1 MSIAIFTQNMGAA
14 ISLVAGNALFSN
26 SLQKELQK
34 RIASIGTSPDAIVA
48 AGVRSIRQLVS
59 GSALAAVLEAYCKA
73 IDDVMYFG
81 IGLSLG
87 MLLFAWGLGW
97 KDVRKVDK
105 LDAITGAGD
114 QPAAKASESETDG
127 SPAEKKTHN
136 SEQGESM

>member
-59 GSALAAVLEAYCKA
+59 GSALAAVLEAYCEA

-81 IGLSLG
+81 IGLSLA

-97 KDVRKVDK
+97 KDVRKVEK
-105 LDAITGAGD
+105 LDAITGAGN
-114 QPAAKASESETDG
+114 QPAAKASESDTDG
-127 SPAEKKTHN
+127 NPAEKKTNN
-136 SEQGESM
+136 SV